1 MKLIA
6 EVLDGSVEYVTEENK
21 KTGEKDFFI
30 EGVFIQTEQ
39 KNRNNRIYPKHVM
52 EKEIDRYNKEHINK
66 NRAYG
71 ELGHPQGPTINL
83 ERVSHMIQSLK
94 EEGNNYIG
102 RAKVM
107 DTPYGSIVKNL
118 MKEGAQLGV
127 SSRGM
132 GSLKANK
139 NIMEV
144 QDDFMLAT
152 AADIVADPSAPDA
165 FVKGVMEGCEW
176 IYDSENGSWSKQTIE
191 IVEDILDTGKKSS
204 RELME
209 RKIELFDRFLKSLK

>member
-6 EVLDGSVEYVTEENK
+6 EVLDNEISYIAEENK
-21 KTGEKDFFI
+21 ETGKKDYFL

-39 KNRNNRIYPKHVM
+39 KNKNGRIYRKSTM
-52 EKEIDRYNKEHINK
+52 DKEIDRYTKEHIDK
-66 NRAYG
+66 KRAYG

-94 EEGNNYIG
+94 PEGNNYIG

-132 GSLKANK
+132 GSLKAK
-139 NIMEV
+139 KDIMEV

-176 IYDSENGSWSKQTIE
+176 IYDQETGAWTKSTIDV
-191 IVEDILDTGKKSS
+191 VEEILDTGKKSAK
-204 RELME
+204 ELME
-209 RKIELFDRFLKSLK
+209 RKVQLFAKYLDTLK

>member
-6 EVLDGSVEYVTEENK
+6 EVLDNEINYIAEENK
-21 KTGEKDFFI
+21 DTGKKDYFI

-39 KNRNNRIYPKHVM
+39 KNKNGRIYRKSTM
-52 EKEIDRYNKEHINK
+52 DKEIDRYTKEHINK
-66 NRAYG
+66 KRAYG

-94 EEGNNYIG
+94 PEGNNYIG

-132 GSLKANK
+132 GSLKAK
-139 NIMEV
+139 KDIMEV

-176 IYDSENGSWSKQTIE
+176 IYDQETGAWTKATIDV
-191 IVEDILDTGKKSS
+191 VEEILDTGKKSAK
-204 RELME
+204 ELME
-209 RKIELFDRFLKSLK
+209 RKVYLFQKYLDTLK

>member
-1 MKLIA
+1 
-6 EVLDGSVEYVTEENK
+6 
-21 KTGEKDFFI
+21 
-30 EGVFIQTEQ
+30 
-39 KNRNNRIYPKHVM
+39 
-52 EKEIDRYNKEHINK
+52 
-66 NRAYG
+66 
-71 ELGHPQGPTINL
+71 
-83 ERVSHMIQSLK
+83 
-94 EEGNNYIG
+94 
-102 RAKVM
+102 M

-176 IYDSENGSWSKQTIE
+176 IYDSESGSWSKQTIE
-191 IVEDILDTGKKSS
+191 KVEEHLKKGDLILIGAFGPPIPIIENELIEVTSS
-204 RELME
+204 LVGNVSA
-209 RKIELFDRFLKSLK
+209 KFL

>member
-6 EVLDGSVEYVTEENK
+6 EVLDNEINYIAEENK
-21 KTGEKDFFI
+21 DTGKKDYFI

-39 KNRNNRIYPKHVM
+39 KNKNGRIYRKSTM
-52 EKEIDRYNKEHINK
+52 DKEIDRYTKEHIDK
-66 NRAYG
+66 KRAYG

-94 EEGNNYIG
+94 PEGNNYIG

-132 GSLKANK
+132 GSLKAK
-139 NIMEV
+139 KDIMEV

-176 IYDSENGSWSKQTIE
+176 IYDQETGAWTKSTIDV
-191 IVEDILDTGKKSS
+191 VEEILDTGKKSAK
-204 RELME
+204 ELME
-209 RKIELFDRFLKSLK
+209 RKVQLFAKYLDTLK

>member
-6 EVLDGSVEYVTEENK
+6 EVLDNEINYIAEENK
-21 KTGEKDFFI
+21 DTGKKDYFI

-39 KNRNNRIYPKHVM
+39 KNKNGRIYRKSTID
-52 EKEIDRYNKEHINK
+52 KEIDRYTKEHIDK
-66 NRAYG
+66 KRAYG

-94 EEGNNYIG
+94 PEGNNYIG

-132 GSLKANK
+132 GSLKAK
-139 NIMEV
+139 KDIMEV

-176 IYDSENGSWSKQTIE
+176 IYDQETGAWTKATINV
-191 IVEDILDTGKKSS
+191 VEEILDTGKKSAK
-204 RELME
+204 ELME
-209 RKIELFDRFLKSLK
+209 RKVYLFQKYLDTLK

>member
-6 EVLDGSVEYVTEENK
+6 EVLDNEINYIAEENK
-21 KTGEKDFFI
+21 DTGKKDYFI

-39 KNRNNRIYPKHVM
+39 KNKNGRIYRKSTM
-52 EKEIDRYNKEHINK
+52 DKEIDRYTKEHIDK
-66 NRAYG
+66 KRAYG

-94 EEGNNYIG
+94 PEGNNYIG

-132 GSLKANK
+132 GSLKAK
-139 NIMEV
+139 KDIMEV

-176 IYDSENGSWSKQTIE
+176 IYDQETGAWTKATIDV
-191 IVEDILDTGKKSS
+191 VEEILDTGKKSAK
-204 RELME
+204 ELME
-209 RKIELFDRFLKSLK
+209 RKVQLFAKYLDTLK